1 MWGDTGNLKNYAIL
15 FLTMKSSREFW
26 HRWAESLR
34 RYQLHELVASFL
46 EAGSPFALLG
56 AQAIYFSGGLFRNDQ
71 LTALAG
77 MLEDETETHDFA
89 SFLIGEIGEG
99 AKA

>member
-1 MWGDTGNLKNYAIL
+1 
-15 FLTMKSSREFW
+15 MKSSREFW

-56 AQAIYFSGGLFRNDQ
+56 AQAIYFSGGFIRNDQ

-77 MLEDETETHDFA
+77 LLEDESEAHEFA
-89 SFLIGEIGEG
+89 SYLVNEG
-99 AKA
+99 AGA